1 MKFIQ
6 ISVLVVSMIIGMQV
20 FSNDN
25 YEIELSQLVIGFI
38 AVIICFFDILSMFGT
53 KEEK

>member
-25 YEIELSQLVIGFI
+25 YEVELSQLVIGFI
-38 AVIICFFDILSMFGT
+38 ALIICFFDILYMFGT